1 MSGQQVANIEP
12 SGEIT
17 KQQSSH
23 SESSQSY
30 AIPGGEA
37 HEQSR
42 DASRLMEANIP
53 GGQMKQQTQE
63 HQFAKQAEAV
73 QETPG
78 GVQRTS
84 ETAASQQQVSQAVSS
99 SQTQGADGSIS
110 TRRVTSK
117 RTVQQSS
124 SVKQSHISS
133 QTSAHP
139 AQGMIQAPVPSELQ
153 IQNLATQQNNQR
165 QQMVHQQQQLA
176 QQQQLPDLPADSDM
190 TSVSRTK
197 HTQHSHKKVTQTS
210 QKVVSATQQQ
220 QQQQQLG
227 TPARRSATRPSG
239 PKDHACLHRPSF
251 PEFVV
256 WYCKRF
262 LHAGV
267 LKRVESLKWQ
277 EIFLLAKHLLQKL
290 SISACIMS
298 SVFS

>member
-1 MSGQQVANIEP
+1 MSGKQLANIEP
-12 SGEIT
+12 AGEIT
-17 KQQSSH
+17 KQQQSQ

-30 AIPGGEA
+30 AIPGGQA

-42 DASRLMEANIP
+42 DASRLMEANIA

-84 ETAASQQQVSQAVSS
+84 EAAAAQQQVSQSVSNQ
-99 SQTQGADGSIS
+99 QTQGADGSIS

-153 IQNLATQQNNQR
+153 IQNLATQQNAQR
-165 QQMVHQQQQLA
+165 QQVAHQQQQLA
-176 QQQQLPDLPADSDM
+176 QQTQLPDLPADSDM

-197 HTQHSHKKVTQTS
+197 HTQHSHKQVTQTS

-220 QQQQQLG
+220 TQQQQLG
-227 TPARRSATRPSG
+227 TRGTPQRHSPSGERRSCMLP
-239 PKDHACLHRPSF
+239 L
-251 PEFVV
+251 
-256 WYCKRF
+256 
-262 LHAGV
+262 V
-267 LKRVESLKWQ
+267 L
-277 EIFLLAKHLLQKL
+277 A
-290 SISACIMS
+290 
-298 SVFS
+298 

>member
-1 MSGQQVANIEP
+1 MSGQQLANIEP

-17 KQQSSH
+17 KQQSSQ
-23 SESSQSY
+23 SEASQSY
-30 AIPGGEA
+30 AIAGGEA

-53 GGQMKQQTQE
+53 GGQMKQQAQE

-84 ETAASQQQVSQAVSS
+84 EAATAQQQVSSSVSN

-124 SVKQSHISS
+124 NVKQSHISS
-133 QTSAHP
+133 STTAHP

-153 IQNLATQQNNQR
+153 IQNLATQQNAQR
-165 QQMVHQQQQLA
+165 QQMAHQQQQMA
-176 QQQQLPDLPADSDM
+176 QQQQLPDLTGGSDQA
-190 TSVSRTK
+190 SVSRTQ

-210 QKVVSATQQQ
+210 QKVTSATQQQ
-220 QQQQQLG
+220 TQQQQLVQG
-227 TPARRSATRPSG
+227 TAHQQALNMP
-239 PKDHACLHRPSF
+239 
-251 PEFVV
+251 
-256 WYCKRF
+256 
-262 LHAGV
+262 
-267 LKRVESLKWQ
+267 
-277 EIFLLAKHLLQKL
+277 
-290 SISACIMS
+290 
-298 SVFS
+298 

>member
-1 MSGQQVANIEP
+1 MSDQQVANIAP

-17 KQQSSH
+17 KQQSSQ

-84 ETAASQQQVSQAVSS
+84 EAAAAQQQVSQSVSN

-133 QTSAHP
+133 TTSAHP
-139 AQGMIQAPVPSELQ
+139 AQGMIQAPVPTELQ
-153 IQNLATQQNNQR
+153 MQNLATQQNNQR
-165 QQMVHQQQQLA
+165 TQLAHQQQQLA
-176 QQQQLPDLPADSDM
+176 QQQQLPDLADSDM
-190 TSVSRTK
+190 TAVSRKT
-197 HTQHSHKKVTQTS
+197 TQHSHKKVTQTS
-210 QKVVSATQQQ
+210 QKVTSATQQQ
-220 QQQQQLG
+220 QQQQQLVQG
-227 TPARRSATRPSG
+227 TAHQQALNMP
-239 PKDHACLHRPSF
+239 
-251 PEFVV
+251 
-256 WYCKRF
+256 
-262 LHAGV
+262 
-267 LKRVESLKWQ
+267 
-277 EIFLLAKHLLQKL
+277 
-290 SISACIMS
+290 
-298 SVFS
+298 